1 MELLPDVIGLF
12 GGYEATYGSLAG
24 VMVALLFFFVI
35 GLGVV
40 AGAELNAALVEPGGK
55 ALRGEALRGA
65 VRERSCPSRSRL
77 RKKISCAK
85 SAGIKGN
92 SRWAASCRASAG

>member
-1 MELLPDVIGLF
+1 MISFF
-12 GGYEATYGSLAG
+12 GGYEMTYGSLAG

-55 ALRGEALRGA
+55 ALRGEIYEGPYRDEVPVEEPDPEEIKVRELRGDEG
-65 VRERSCPSRSRL
+65 V
-77 RKKISCAK
+77 
-85 SAGIKGN
+85 
-92 SRWAASCRASAG
+92 